1 MDPISDVLTLL
12 NIRGAFS
19 SRFEACG
26 PWALRFRSYR
36 YVKIGAIVSGACWL
50 TIDGEPPLRLSSG
63 DCYLLASDR
72 PYEVA
77 GDLDIEPEDGH
88 AVYRRFSGARTV
100 RYGTAAP
107 DAERTVIVGG
117 SITLDEM
124 TSALLLDCLPPV
136 VRIPADSPPAQ
147 SLRPVLEMLSDET
160 ATEPLG
166 AAVMIEHLTQILFVQ
181 ALRAHLAGEET
192 VPGWLGALND
202 PQIGAALT
210 LMHQRATNRWTVAGL
225 AAEVGMSRSSFA
237 LRFKTLVGLPRW
249 TTCCTGASGPRPRS
263 CGPVSAR
270 SRRWPPS
277 GGTPRRAPSATPSNA
292 SPASRPPATE
302 PRSRPLRP
310 PLPPTDDAGEQRR
323 APLANQAIP
332 YRAHRPHRS
341 AALAGGRTPLTA
353 WPCAPRDPGRAREPL
368 RKRCRCSPTAPGCC
382 RWRGC
387 PGIRRSWRRS
397 VRASRC
403 GRRSSRSPPA
413 RRWSRSRSTNP

>member
-237 LRFKTLVGLPRW
+237 LRFKTLVGLP
-249 TTCCTGASGPRPRS
+249 
-263 CGPVSAR
+263 
-270 SRRWPPS
+270 
-277 GGTPRRAPSATPSNA
+277 
-292 SPASRPPATE
+292 
-302 PRSRPLRP
+302 PLDYLLHWR
-310 PLPPTDDAGEQRR
+310 
-323 APLANQAIP
+323 I
-332 YRAHRPHRS
+332 RS
-341 AALAGGRTPLTA
+341 AAEVLRAGERTVA
-353 WPCAPRDPGRAREPL
+353 SVAAEWGYASESAFSNAF
-368 RKRCRCSPTAPGCC
+368 KRVTGQ
-382 RWRGC
+382 
-387 PGIRRSWRRS
+387 
-397 VRASRC
+397 
-403 GRRSSRSPPA
+403 PPA
-413 RRWSRSRSTNP
+413 RYRTAKPAPPAAPPSYG